1 MKQRRTLALL
11 TAACMAA
18 FTFISCSKSDK
29 KDDEP
34 GGPKEEAGK
43 IPGLGTAAGTP
54 QGTALV
60 LPAGITFSGEPI
72 KGAVCDTAYEVGS
85 GGLVEVCVAF
95 VNNNTTD
102 VTFTLPAGLIVIS
115 DNAEYQHGFLIQ
127 TATVLLKAKKT
138 TRVGAN
144 FYCVN
149 SSRLPSARTVTYKV
163 GPVSNSTLLREL
175 CELLKNKRTARKEYA
190 DFDQYL
196 MAANSIQMMIWSITD
211 GEGLD
216 RSTLNE
222 TLGRIPN
229 R

>member
-11 TAACMAA
+11 TAACLAA

-34 GGPKEEAGK
+34 GTPKEEAGK

-54 QGTALV
+54 QGTALT
-60 LPAGITFSGEPI
+60 LPAGITFSGDPI
-72 KGAVCDTAYEVGS
+72 KGAVCDTSYEVGS

-95 VNNNTTD
+95 VNNNTQD
-102 VTFTLPAGLIVIS
+102 VTLTLPAGLIVIS

-127 TATVLLKAKKT
+127 TSTVLLKAKKK
-138 TRVGAN
+138 TRVGVN

-149 SSRLPSARTVTYKV
+149 SSRLPSSGSVTYKI
-163 GPVSNSTLLREL
+163 GPVSSSTLLREL
-175 CELLKNKRTARKEYA
+175 CDLLKNKRTARSEYT
-190 DFDQYL
+190 DFDQYF
-196 MAANSIQMMIWSITD
+196 MTANTIQTLIWSITD
-211 GEGLD
+211 GDGLE
-216 RSTLNE
+216 RTTLAE